1 MTVSEDLGP
10 TDHVL
15 AELGFGVRRA
25 GDELHGSAPIVP
37 EMHVPG
43 TDVLRISVL
52 ATWVDMIAG
61 LLAADVVGPRVP
73 VTLELDVHLVAPPRD
88 LSWVHV
94 RGRVAKA
101 GRMVVVPTV
110 QLLDGDER
118 PFGFGAGSFVVAPDP
133 KLRMPEQT
141 GLDGRPPGM
150 ARLRQPL
157 ADRVGLERRA
167 SGAVALPRSDD
178 GLNAANTVNGGLLA
192 LVVEE
197 AALSQT
203 PGETLGSLALRYLQ
217 PVRVGPAVA
226 VADVRG
232 GLGHVEVRDA
242 GADDRC
248 AVIAT
253 TRTAVEPPTPR

>member
-1 MTVSEDLGP
+1 MTVSDDLGP
-10 TDHVL
+10 SGHVL
-15 AELGFGVRRA
+15 TELGFGMQRA

-73 VTLELDVHLVAPPRD
+73 VTLELDVHVVAPPHALDR
-88 LSWVHV
+88 VHV
-94 RGRVAKA
+94 RGRVATA
-101 GRMVVVPTV
+101 GRPGVGPTV
-110 QLLDGDER
+110 QLLDGEER

-133 KLRMPEQT
+133 SLRMPEQT
-141 GLDGRPPGM
+141 GLGGRPPGV

-157 ADRVGLERRA
+157 AERVGLQRLE
-167 SGAVALPRSDD
+167 GGEIALPRSDD
-178 GLNAANTVNGGLLA
+178 GLNASNTVNGGLLA
-192 LVVEE
+192 LAVEE
-197 AALSQT
+197 AALART
-203 PGETLGSLALRYLQ
+203 PGETLGSLAMRYLQ

-226 VADVRG
+226 VADVQG
-232 GLGHVEVRDA
+232 GLGRVEVRDA

-253 TRTAVEPPTPR
+253 TRTS